1 VSIVIDQNTRTPAS
15 PAFASLTRSAAN
27 DDHLPRSMGAEI
39 ATPDTTG
46 GWDAYDVWRKLI
58 KEARDRREGLS
69 GESLK

>member
-1 VSIVIDQNTRTPAS
+1 MSIVIDQNTRTPAS
-15 PAFASLTRSAAN
+15 TAFASLTRSAAN
-27 DDHLPRSMGAEI
+27 DDHLPRPMAEDL
-39 ATPDTTG
+39 ATGGTTG